1 MAGVMNVKQGLLS
14 SADGTLEFGSGGIL
28 IIGQGYTGGSIYV
41 VKYNAL
47 QLVGGNDWLGEG
59 TMSGY
64 TLTITPNPY
73 GLRYYF
79 IGTNNS

>member
-1 MAGVMNVKQGLLS
+1 MNVKQGLLS
-14 SADGTLEFGSGGIL
+14 SVDGTLAFDCGGVL
-28 IIGQGYTGGSIYV
+28 IIGQGYMGGSIYI

-73 GLRYYF
+73 GLRYFF
-79 IGTNNS
+79 IGTNNSK